1 MPSPEAHACTPRHS
15 RWELVG
21 DALCLSVLVDGRD
34 EPVDPEAL
42 AAALSVLGTTGSVP
56 ARPHQPKQRA
66 LQPPSLS
73 LSLSLCGPGSVVRAT
88 VPFSCD
94 RLRRSPPSWAGG
106 GGRRRQVSLTLRQVS
121 LTLRLGS
128 CGDLGSRRWPAGRW
142 RGRTSMPVATGP
154 VRPRTRR
161 QPWQAASSRPT
172 SPHRGAASALR
183 TPAACSPRLGPC
195 Q

>member
-1 MPSPEAHACTPRHS
+1 MPSPEAHACTLRHS

-56 ARPHQPKQRA
+56 ARPHEPKQRA

-73 LSLSLCGPGSVVRAT
+73 LSLSLCGPGSVLRAT
-88 VPFSCD
+88 VPSYCG
-94 RLRRSPPSWAGG
+94 RLRPSPPSWPGG
-106 GGRRRQVSLTLRQVS
+106 GGRRRQVSLV
-121 LTLRLGS
+121 TLRLGS
-128 CGDLGSRRWPAGRW
+128 CGDLGSRLWPAGRW

-161 QPWQAASSRPT
+161 QPWRAASSRPT
-172 SPHRGAASALR
+172 GPHRGAASDWR
-183 TPAACSPRLGPC
+183 TPAARSPRLGPC

>member
-56 ARPHQPKQRA
+56 ARPHEPKQRA

-73 LSLSLCGPGSVVRAT
+73 LSLSLCGPGSVLRAT
-88 VPFSCD
+88 VPLPCG
-94 RLRRSPPSWAGG
+94 RLRPSPPSWAGG
-106 GGRRRQVSLTLRQVS
+106 GGRRRQVSLTLS
-121 LTLRLGS
+121 LGS
-128 CGDLGSRRWPAGRW
+128 CGDLGSRLWPAGRCQW
-142 RGRTSMPVATGP
+142 WGRTGMPVATGP
-154 VRPRTRR
+154 VRPRMRR
-161 QPWQAASSRPT
+161 QPWRRQRAASSRPT
-172 SPHRGAASALR
+172 SPHRGAASAWR

>member
-73 LSLSLCGPGSVVRAT
+73 LSLSLCGPGSVLRAT
-88 VPFSCD
+88 VPLSCGM
-94 RLRRSPPSWAGG
+94 LRPSPPSWAGG
-106 GGRRRQVSLTLRQVS
+106 GGRRRQVSLTPS
-121 LTLRLGS
+121 LRLGS
-128 CGDLGSRRWPAGRW
+128 CRDLPVGRRLWPAGRW
-142 RGRTSMPVATGP
+142 RGRNSMPVRRRSQIVAQP
-154 VRPRTRR
+154 IVRLRVL
-161 QPWQAASSRPT
+161 SSLT
-172 SPHRGAASALR
+172 VAL
-183 TPAACSPRLGPC
+183 
-195 Q
+195 